1 MKLSNPPIIKS
12 YFLIIIL
19 LLCFTPFLKAQE
31 VSSSSNSTNSYHNQ
45 LFFNRYLINPTFSL
59 VRENKSYL
67 NILHRNQYSTFE
79 DNSQNYFLG
88 FSNLI
93 NEKTA
98 LGIGV
103 YSQWSGVVQQFGFN
117 ANYATAVQ
125 LGAKSKL
132 TFGTNITYYNEGVDK
147 NRIVATQNDGQ
158 ILNSKKESKLA
169 IQPGMA
175 LSIGK
180 FDIGI
185 YATDLLKYNQST
197 NDFSTNLNTKTI
209 QTSLQYTH
217 TFNANRGLFKDARLL
232 PLIQIGQNTDNSLS
246 YMGSFLLDMPS
257 YGWIQSTYD
266 AVHGISAGVGFN
278 LSKKMSLG
286 YLLEKNVATEEANL
300 GWNHEISLAYTF
312 KDNNTYGGAF
322 TENSQDQKIDGII
335 RNYEEQILQLIADKK
350 EMLAENQAI
359 KKTTSNIE
367 QKILTPQKTDTIHKS
382 MVLATSTKDLAY
394 ENRLI
399 LDALILR
406 QDSIEAARNADLEKR
421 FKTLA
426 RLVKS
431 EIKRNNTPT
440 PAATSTKKSYSSLA
454 VVKPTITK
462 KIKKAPAKA
471 VRAFANHETK
481 GYVKLPIKV
490 LNQEDI
496 VGVKTGYYVI
506 ANVYK
511 TKKYLDAFIHTLKDQ
526 GLNAKQFFN
535 KENGLYYVY
544 LADYNYKKD
553 AETAFVSNLN
563 GKYNDEKWIMQVDN
577 RMATASNNY
586 ND

>member
-1 MKLSNPPIIKS
+1 MKHSNPLIIKS
-12 YFLIIIL
+12 SFVIIF
-19 LLCFTPFLKAQE
+19 LLCFSPFSKAQE
-31 VSSSSNSTNSYHNQ
+31 VSGTNSSNNYHNQ

-158 ILNSKKESKLA
+158 INNAKKESKLA

-185 YATDLLKYNQST
+185 YATDLLKYNQSS
-197 NDFSTNLNTKTI
+197 NEFSTNLNTKTL

-217 TFNANRGLFKDARLL
+217 TFNAGRGLFKDARLL
-232 PLIQIGQNTDNSLS
+232 PLVQIGQNADNSFN

-266 AVHGISAGVGFN
+266 AAHGISAGVGFN

-286 YLLEKNVATEEANL
+286 YLLEKNVVTEEANL
-300 GWNHEISLAYTF
+300 GWNHELSLAYTF
-312 KDNNTYGGAF
+312 KDNTAYGGAF
-322 TENSQDQKIDGII
+322 TENSNDQKIDGII
-335 RNYEEQILQLIADKK
+335 RNYEEQILQLIADKN

-359 KKTTSNIE
+359 QKNNSFQE
-367 QKILTPQKTDTIHKS
+367 QKTIKVKKTDTIKKNT
-382 MVLATSTKDLAY
+382 LQETTIKDLAY
-394 ENRLI
+394 ENRQL

-431 EIKRNNTPT
+431 EIKRNSTPT
-440 PAATSTKKSYSSLA
+440 PTNITKKSNSNLA
-454 VVKPTITK
+454 SVKSTTVKETK
-462 KIKKAPAKA
+462 PIA
-471 VRAFANHETK
+471 VKTERAFANHETK

-490 LNQEDI
+490 LDQDNI
-496 VGVKTGYYVI
+496 VGVKSGYYVI

-526 GLNAKQFFN
+526 GLNAKQFYN

-577 RMATASNNY
+577 RMATVSNTY